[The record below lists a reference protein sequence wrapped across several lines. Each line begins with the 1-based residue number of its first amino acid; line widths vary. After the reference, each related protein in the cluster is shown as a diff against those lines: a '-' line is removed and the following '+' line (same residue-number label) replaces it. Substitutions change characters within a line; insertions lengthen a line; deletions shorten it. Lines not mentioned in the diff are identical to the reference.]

1 MAKKKLLSGT
11 KIKCPICSYEFIP
24 EAFHHE
30 KTNFDVIESKGEL
43 TNFQNEKHQVVVKPY
58 SSIKGSWVTYCPE
71 CGFIIKFAAE
81 VGKKEILEDTSL
93 IKKWG
98 AFKEF
103 GKTYKYSFAP
113 QEKPYMDYLDY
124 FIKKVDDIKNK
135 IKNALDEIDFSNW
148 GTPYREW
155 KNNKNFDT
163 FKFLIKFYSNLE
175 DYCNAQVEDYKNKDM
190 VEKILELKLPED
202 LERLIQSIRALR
214 NIIVHE
220 THELIDEEQSTI
232 ETSYIQFMF
241 CLVMK
246 HLKPL
251 DLDKIE
257 IEPEYEFI
265 EIEKI
270 NHEIQSFLQLYLGTI
285 LGIKDFTNSFLTPL
299 LKDLGI
305 SIDITNTL
313 HQAVK

>member
-1 MAKKKLLSGT
+1 MAKKKISSGT
-11 KIKCPICSYEFIP
+11 RITCPICSCEFIP

-30 KTNFDVIESKGEL
+30 KTNYDVIESKGEL
-43 TNFQNEKHQVVVKPY
+43 MEFQNVKHQIVVKPY

-103 GKTYKYSFAP
+103 GKTYKYDFAP

-124 FIKKVDDIKNK
+124 FIRKVDDIKTK
-135 IKNALDEIDFSNW
+135 IKNALDEIDFVNW

-163 FKFLIKFYSNLE
+163 FKFLIKYYSNLE

-190 VEKILELKLPED
+190 VEKILELKLPAD

-214 NIIVHE
+214 NTIVHE
-220 THELIDEEQSTI
+220 THELLEQEQNTI
-232 ETSYIQFMF
+232 ETSYIQFMLY
-241 CLVMK
+241 LVMK

-251 DLDKIE
+251 NLDKIE
-257 IEPEYEFI
+257 IEPEYNFI
-265 EIEKI
+265 EIDKI
-270 NHEIQSFLQLYLGTI
+270 NHEIHTFLQLYLGTI
-285 LGIKDFTNSFLTPL
+285 LGIKDFTNSFLIPL

-305 SIDITNTL
+305 SSIT
-313 HQAVK
+313 

>member
-1 MAKKKLLSGT
+1 MAKKKPSSVK

-30 KTNFDVIESKGEL
+30 KTNFDMIESKGEL
-43 TNFQNEKHQVVVKPY
+43 MEFQNEKHQVIAKPY

-81 VGKKEILEDTSL
+81 VGKKEILEDISL

-98 AFKEF
+98 TFKEF
-103 GKTYKYSFAP
+103 GKTYKYDFAP
-113 QEKPYMDYLDY
+113 QEKPYLDYLDY
-124 FIKKVDDIKNK
+124 FIQKVDNTKNK

-155 KNNKNFDT
+155 KNNKKFDA

-220 THELIDEEQSTI
+220 THELIDEEESTI
-232 ETSYIQFMF
+232 ETSYIQFMYY
-241 CLVMK
+241 LVMK

-305 SIDITNTL
+305 SIDLNNPL
-313 HQAVK
+313 HQTVK

>member
-1 MAKKKLLSGT
+1 MAKKK
-11 KIKCPICSYEFIP
+11 KDKQIKCPLCSYKFIP

-30 KTNFDVIESKGEL
+30 KTNFEVIESKGQL
-43 TNFQNEKHQVVVKPY
+43 MKFQNEKHQVIVKPY
-58 SSIKGSWVTYCPE
+58 SSIKGSWVTYCPD
-71 CGFIIKFAAE
+71 CGFLIKFAAE

-103 GKTYKYSFAP
+103 GETYKYNFTP
-113 QEKPYMDYLDY
+113 QEKPFMDYLDY
-124 FIKKVDDIKNK
+124 FIDKVDGIKNK

-148 GTPYREW
+148 GSPYREW

-175 DYCNAQVEDYKNKDM
+175 DYCNSQVEDYKNKDM
-190 VEKILELKLPED
+190 LEKILELKLPEE
-202 LERLIQSIRALR
+202 LERLIQSMRALR
-214 NIIVHE
+214 NIVVHE
-220 THELIDEEQSTI
+220 THELIEEEQSTI
-232 ETSYIQFMF
+232 ETSYIQFMSY
-241 CLVMK
+241 LVNK

-257 IEPEYEFI
+257 IEADYEFI

-270 NHEIQSFLQLYLGTI
+270 NHEIKSFLQLYLGST
-285 LGIKDFTNSFLTPL
+285 LGIKDFNNIFLTPL
-299 LKDLGI
+299 LQDLGI
-305 SIDITNTL
+305 SIDI
-313 HQAVK
+313 